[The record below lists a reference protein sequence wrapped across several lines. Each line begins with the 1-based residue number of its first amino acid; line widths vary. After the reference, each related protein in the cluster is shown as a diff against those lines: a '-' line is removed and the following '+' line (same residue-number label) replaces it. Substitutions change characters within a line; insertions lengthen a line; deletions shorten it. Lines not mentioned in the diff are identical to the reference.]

1 MNSSFEHPSN
11 VKLQYSIKCKMQIVN
26 DDKTA
31 ADYEVCVR
39 IVFSR
44 PISNDGFSMNVGGG
58 EISASTKAIGMF
70 RIREFLRF

>member
-1 MNSSFEHPSN
+1 MNSSLGHPSN

-39 IVFSR
+39 IVFR
-44 PISNDGFSMNVGGG
+44 TMAECGG

>member
-1 MNSSFEHPSN
+1 
-11 VKLQYSIKCKMQIVN
+11 MQIVN

-58 EISASTKAIGMF
+58 
-70 RIREFLRF
+70 R

>member
-1 MNSSFEHPSN
+1 
-11 VKLQYSIKCKMQIVN
+11 MQIVN

-44 PISNDGFSMNVGGG
+44 PISNDGFSMNVGG